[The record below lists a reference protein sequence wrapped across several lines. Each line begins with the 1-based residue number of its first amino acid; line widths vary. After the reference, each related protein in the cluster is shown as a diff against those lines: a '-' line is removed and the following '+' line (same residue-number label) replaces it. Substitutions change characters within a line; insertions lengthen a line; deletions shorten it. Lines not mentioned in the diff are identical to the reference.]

1 MSDEVSALVSVP
13 RVWFPLISLTP
24 RVLPRINLPYPPP
37 SPLPFSLR
45 DDRALRVIGRHS
57 GGGRGRVSAL
67 GWVLAVDAQQFR
79 FSSLAPWVERGL
91 PWSLPRPFC
100 LSPGF
105 SLPVDPYRTG
115 EFHLA
120 VCVTPQVFVG
130 SGATHTMP
138 VFVSQGRLRISFF
151 FFYGL
156 AISQYMRT
164 SLDAI
169 TSPWQAMGAHEHT
182 SPFAYPG
189 AFGTESCPSSPSL
202 FMGDSRCVSVE
213 EERGIRA
220 GLLPSFACE
229 CFFAQSQRAQAWGG

>member
-1 MSDEVSALVSVP
+1 M
-13 RVWFPLISLTP
+13 
-24 RVLPRINLPYPPP
+24 
-37 SPLPFSLR
+37 
-45 DDRALRVIGRHS
+45 
-57 GGGRGRVSAL
+57 
-67 GWVLAVDAQQFR
+67 
-79 FSSLAPWVERGL
+79 APWVERGL

-164 SLDAI
+164 SLDAS
-169 TSPWQAMGAHEHT
+169 TSPWQAMGAHP
-182 SPFAYPG
+182 PFRLPW
-189 AFGTESCPSSPSL
+189 SIWDRILPIISRRC
-202 FMGDSRCVSVE
+202 SRCVSVE
-213 EERGIRA
+213 EVGGEMDSY
-220 GLLPSFACE
+220 GLAISRVLRVSVVLFSH
-229 CFFAQSQRAQAWGG
+229 AQGFLL